1 MMVWIF
7 ACTIQSL
14 RKVRLVRIE
23 EVMHRKGIAGSTYL
37 QVFASGKA
45 CVIQDNKK
53 KDSWPGFAK
62 A

>member
-1 MMVWIF
+1 MMLWIS
-7 ACTIQSL
+7 ASTIQSL

-23 EVMHRKGIAGSTYL
+23 EVMHRKGVARSTYL
-37 QVFASGKA
+37 QVFTSGKA
-45 CVIQDNKK
+45 CAMQDNQK